1 MAKKKG
7 RSGQHGTRMS
17 LNQYH
22 KKNAQERSKH
32 IAKGVPLDTNH
43 HDLYHHDPLVD
54 GGEQTKSQFITP
66 KSSPN
71 ITMPD
76 DELALANTFLA
87 ALANPERGIHQYK
100 RGRNTESNR
109 RLLQRTM
116 IDAQRFV
123 LDDKLVEHCAFASM
137 EHPQRLMQ
145 MAQRAIP
152 PFETMWIEW
161 NEYHRVAMLGKAY
174 KQRFPERFIDDEI
187 DAPRHLGYLIQ
198 RFNGHFLFTA
208 VVEFPCP
215 DTGQMKCWPNGTSF
229 YFSNDTEIDHEWTLA
244 PELDN
249 DLEKPDPTELRK
261 IQRRAMEHL
270 IYPPYWNEYIDHYPN
285 ELDWFAK
292 RVLVAQSATMS
303 INDEQ
308 WRTGWSRDWMAAKT
322 QHELQTLEGD
332 LRFLICAIGFLNYD
346 HIVLQDTKPSKDVK
360 HTRYGRRVPEN
371 EYRTVFID
379 LPERCK
385 TLRRGILTGTG
396 SPKKEHW
403 RRGHWRIYRDER
415 GRETRRTWIAP
426 MKCGNPELGT
436 IEHDYVLRGKKG

>member
-1 MAKKKG
+1 MAKRGRKG
-7 RSGQHGTRMS
+7 APMS
-17 LNQYH
+17 ANQYH
-22 KKNAQERSKH
+22 KKNEQERSKH
-32 IAKGVPLDTNH
+32 ISKGVPLDTN
-43 HDLYHHDPLVD
+43 YHELLSDVD
-54 GGEQTKSQFITP
+54 GKGESQFITP
-66 KSSPN
+66 KSSPH

-76 DELALANTFLA
+76 DGLALANTFLA

-109 RLLQRTM
+109 RLLQRQM

-123 LDDKLVEHCAFASM
+123 LDDKLVEHCVHASL
-137 EHPQRLMQ
+137 ENPHRLMQ

-152 PFETMWIEW
+152 PFELMWIEW
-161 NEYHRVAMLGKAY
+161 SEFHKVKTLSKLY
-174 KQRFPERFIDDEI
+174 KQKYYDRKIDDEI
-187 DAPRHLGYLIQ
+187 NAPERLGYLIQ
-198 RFNGHFLFTA
+198 RLNGHFFFTC
-208 VVEFPCP
+208 VTEFP
-215 DTGQMKCWPNGTSF
+215 DEQTGQMKCWPNGTSF
-229 YFSNDTEIDHEWTLA
+229 YFSNDIDIDHEWTLA

-249 DLEKPDPTELRK
+249 DFIKPNEAQHRV
-261 IQRRAMEHL
+261 IQRNAMRHL
-270 IYPPYWNEYIDHYPN
+270 IYPDYWDEYHNHYPQ
-285 ELDWFAK
+285 ELDWFSN
-292 RVLVAQSATMS
+292 RVLTAQSATMS
-303 INDEQ
+303 ITDEQ
-308 WRTGWSRDWMAAKT
+308 WRTGWTREWMQQKT
-322 QHELQTLEGD
+322 QHELTVLEGD
-332 LRFLICAIGFLNYD
+332 LRFLVCAIGFLNYD

-385 TLRRGILTGTG
+385 ILRRGILTGTG

-415 GRETRRTWIAP
+415 GKETRRTWIAP